1 MLSEF
6 QKQKLKLSFEIKDLD
21 RDGFLTKADYERV
34 LENLAKL
41 TNYQPGSP
49 DYENLE
55 SKFMSSWYDME
66 KLAEKNQEGKISL
79 DDWFNYYENVIRNA
93 DSYKALGEDLYSLMF
108 ELVDTDSDGK
118 ISAEEY
124 KRLGMCY
131 SVPENIIDEVFSQ
144 KDRDGDG
151 YITKEEYTQY
161 NDSWFY
167 SEESQASGNVF
178 VAKVRND

>member
-21 RDGFLTKADYERV
+21 RDGVLTKADYERV

-41 TNYQPGSP
+41 KNYKQDSP
-49 DYENLE
+49 EYENLE

-66 KLAEKNQEGKISL
+66 KIVDKNQNGTVNL
-79 DDWFNYYENVIRNA
+79 DDWFKYYENVIKNA
-93 DSYKALGEDLYSLMF
+93 DSYKALGEELYVLMF
-108 ELVDTDSDGK
+108 ELVDNDGDDK
-118 ISAEEY
+118 ISSEEY

-131 SVPENIIDEVFSQ
+131 SVPETIIEEVFSQ

-151 YITKEEYTQY
+151 YITKEEYMQY

-167 SEESQASGNVF
+167 SEDSEAQGNVM
-178 VAKVRND
+178 VSKVTSD